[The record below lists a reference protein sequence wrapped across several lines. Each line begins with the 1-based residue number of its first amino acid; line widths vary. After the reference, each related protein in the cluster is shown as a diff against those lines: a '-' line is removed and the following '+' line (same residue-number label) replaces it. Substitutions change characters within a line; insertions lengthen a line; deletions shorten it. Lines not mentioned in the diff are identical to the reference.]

1 MPRFDK
7 KKPSRDVSVGGDYL
21 NNAFPLKTQK
31 IVEPR
36 CHVCQHKNRDQIDRL
51 LAMKTPYAEIARLF
65 SSEERKLDDRSVS
78 NHEKKHLQYENEAIR
93 QIIEHEAGIAQENLE
108 TGVKGAF
115 LRRVALD
122 VSIKK
127 VFDGILSGEIEIEA
141 KDVVK
146 MIELRERL
154 DSNSASAQIEQYE
167 LQFNAFKTAIQEI
180 CGPDIQFSILNRTKE
195 LLQVGDRPALQA
207 SD

>member
-1 MPRFDK
+1 MPKFDK
-7 KKPSRDVSVGGDYL
+7 KKPGREVVLGGDAL
-21 NNAFPLKTQK
+21 GDIFPLRTQK
-31 IVEPR
+31 IIEPR
-36 CHVCQHKNRDQIDRL
+36 CFVCQHKNRDQIDRL

-65 SSEERKLDDRSVS
+65 STDDKPLDQRSVS

-93 QIIEHEAGIAQENLE
+93 QIIEYEAGVAQENLE
-108 TGVKGAF
+108 VGVKGAF

-154 DSNSASAQIEQYE
+154 DQNTASAQIEQYE
-167 LQFNAFKTAIQEI
+167 IQFNAFKTAIQEI
-180 CGPDIQFSILNRTKE
+180 CTPDVQYDILNRTKE
-195 LLQVGDRPALQA
+195 LLKVGDKPALQA